1 MRRQVWVLPEFI
13 QRGGIMQHSPT
24 GTPAGNASGFSSAL
38 GGMFAIA
45 AGIGIGRFI
54 YTPILPPMIEALGLS
69 KAQAGLIASANF
81 TGYLCGALLATVS
94 RVPGSRRAWL
104 LAALTISALTTGG
117 MGLAANMPG
126 FLLLRFT
133 GGVASAWALI
143 LASALVLE
151 TLAALGRSSLAALHF
166 AGAGIGI
173 VVSSGIIVV
182 LQAQGG
188 AWSALWFAGGAI
200 SLVATLAV
208 AMLVADRPDAMRA
221 PGAET
226 AGKGGRALL
235 AMAGAYGLFGFGYV
249 ITATFIVAI
258 VRGTPDIRPLEPM
271 IWIVVGIAATPSVTL
286 WSWLARRFSIPTGF
300 AVAAVV
306 EALGVVASV
315 AWPSAIGI
323 FVAAILLG
331 GTFMGLVALGM
342 MRARELTTGDP
353 RRAIALLTGAF
364 GVGQIIGPIFAG
376 ALYDYFGDLSVAS
389 YAAAAALLAAA
400 VLARK

>member
-1 MRRQVWVLPEFI
+1 MKPA
-13 QRGGIMQHSPT
+13 STST
-24 GTPAGNASGFSSAL
+24 GDTLASAL
-38 GGMFAIA
+38 GGMFAVA

-54 YTPILPPMIEALGLS
+54 YTPILPPMIEALSLS

-104 LAALTISALTTGG
+104 LAALTVSALTTGG
-117 MGLAANMPG
+117 MGLVADMPG
-126 FLLLRFT
+126 FLVLRFA
-133 GGVASAWALI
+133 GGVASALALI

-151 TLAALGRSSLAALHF
+151 TLAAQGRSSLAALHF

-173 VVSSGIIVV
+173 VVSSGIIMI

-188 AWSALWFAGGAI
+188 GWQALWLAGGGLSFLAM
-200 SLVATLAV
+200 LAV
-208 AMLVADRPDAMRA
+208 AALVADRPDAARA
-221 PGAET
+221 PGIGV
-226 AGKGGRALL
+226 AGGAGRSLL

-258 VRGTPDIRPLEPM
+258 VRNTAEIRPLEPM
-271 IWIVVGIAATPSVTL
+271 IWIVVGIAATPSVAL
-286 WSWLARRFSIPTGF
+286 WSWLGRRFGIPAGF

-306 EALGVVASV
+306 EAMGVVASV
-315 AWPSAIGI
+315 AWPTTTGI

-342 MRARELTTGDP
+342 MRARELATGGPGGDP
-353 RRAIALLTGAF
+353 HRAIALLTGAF

-376 ALYDYFGDLSVAS
+376 ALYDYFGNLSVAS